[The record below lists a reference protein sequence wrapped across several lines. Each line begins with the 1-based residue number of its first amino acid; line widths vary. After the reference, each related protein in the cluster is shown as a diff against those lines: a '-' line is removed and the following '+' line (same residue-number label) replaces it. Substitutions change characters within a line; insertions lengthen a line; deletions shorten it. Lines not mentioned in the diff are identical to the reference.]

1 MRKKS
6 AEELAL
12 EGLTRADRP
21 RRKGQVSAA
30 APRCPAGLSPAARA
44 HWRRLATK
52 LRRDGRLGDLDAG
65 ALADLCL
72 CLAKRDQIEA
82 VLEKAGLL
90 MKGYRGDIVKNP
102 LLAPLKLYRDQI
114 ARYERQFGLTPLA
127 REQLSPPRPAVYQ
140 AAGAGGVVVWPEMEE
155 VLGQREA
162 PRPAA
167 TAFERDAWTKATGLP
182 PTGDQAAVAPGGG
195 TWVVADDG
203 EGRQHELDSTQAS

>member
-21 RRKGQVSAA
+21 RRKGQVSGA

-82 VLEKAGLL
+82 MLEKAGLL

-114 ARYERQFGLTPLA
+114 ARYERQFGLTPLS

-140 AAGAGGVVVWPEMEE
+140 VTGAGGTVIWPELEA
-155 VLGQREA
+155 VLSQPETPGA
-162 PRPAA
+162 PA
-167 TAFERDAWTKATGLP
+167 TDFQKRMWTRATGLP
-182 PTGDQAAVAPGGG
+182 PGADRPAPA
-195 TWVVADDG
+195 WVVADDD